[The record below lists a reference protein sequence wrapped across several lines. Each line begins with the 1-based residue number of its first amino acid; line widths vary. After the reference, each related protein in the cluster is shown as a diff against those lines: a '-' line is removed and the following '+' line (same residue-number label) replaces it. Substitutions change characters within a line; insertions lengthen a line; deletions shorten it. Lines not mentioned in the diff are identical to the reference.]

1 MRVTLLLLFLLLL
14 RVDPWAGESLFVF
27 FPSPVRPQIL
37 QKRISAINPSVAV
50 TAFAKFADF
59 QEEVTLNPPDAVLTL
74 PEVIQTLDGYSLTI
88 GGKKNGLKAE
98 SYFLLSLD
106 QGIDLAQIDKS
117 TIGIADFLGRKGM
130 KSFISG
136 MFQPPPAIKTVAKIE
151 DLLPML
157 TFKMVNGILVTETQ
171 LAYFQGI
178 SKLEFVKTLVPHV
191 KSGTISL
198 AVKGGQEV
206 PKIMRTL
213 KAIDGDLQ
221 MLMGGIQWN

>member
-1 MRVTLLLLFLLLL
+1 MRVPLSLLLLFLI
-14 RVDPWAGESLFVF
+14 RIDPWSAESLFVF
-27 FPSPVRPQIL
+27 FPSPVRPHIL
-37 QKRISAINPSVAV
+37 QKRISAINPSVEV

-59 QEEVTLNPPDAVLTL
+59 RDEITSNPPDAVLSL
-74 PEVIQTLDGYSLTI
+74 PEVIVTLDGYSVAI
-88 GGKKNGLKAE
+88 GGKRNGVKTEAYL
-98 SYFLLSLD
+98 LLSLD
-106 QGIDLAQIDKS
+106 QGIDLANIDKS

-130 KSFISG
+130 KNFISG

-171 LAYFQGI
+171 MAYFQ
-178 SKLEFVKTLVPHV
+178 SVSNLEFVKTLVPHV

-206 PKIMRTL
+206 PKIIRTL
-213 KAIDGDLQ
+213 KSMDGELQ
-221 MLMGGIQWN
+221 KLMGGIQWN